1 MTTIYQRYVL
11 FLFLA
16 ILCSCSP
23 EKGPKEMNLLPM
35 PQQVTVTGAG
45 KHPILSGSIDESV
58 ITERIIDEIP
68 EASINAEEAYRLTV
82 TRDSILIEAVTQKG
96 MYWAKQTL
104 RQLITQDKKGE
115 FYLPVCRI
123 VDYPAFR
130 IRGFMH
136 DVGRSFIPAE
146 ELKKQ
151 IALLSQYKI
160 NVFHWHL
167 TENQGWRLESKKYPQ
182 LTDSANFER
191 LPGQYYTIEEARE
204 IAHWCLQ
211 HNMLLIPEIDMPGH
225 SAAFVR
231 AMGVDMQS
239 KKGMEILKNLMSE
252 ICTEVFPDIPY
263 IHIGTDEVQFTHPGF
278 VPEMVSH
285 IRSLGKRVISWNP
298 GWNYKPGEIDMTQL
312 WSYRG
317 KAQPGIPAIDS
328 RFHYINH
335 FDAFGDIVALYNSR
349 IADAEQGSDD
359 IAGGIIAVWNDR
371 LLPDETDILL
381 QNNFYP
387 SMLAFAERTWL
398 GGGSEYFD
406 RNGVILPADEND
418 EVFKSFADF
427 ERRMLRHKENVFQNE
442 PFPYVKQTNVKW
454 HITDAFP
461 NEGDLSA
468 SFPPEKSFENSYLY
482 NGRTYN
488 VRPAVGAGI
497 YLRHVWG
504 TLVPAFFDDPRENHT
519 AYAYTWVYSPE
530 AQDVGLWLEF
540 QNYSRS
546 EPDLPPP
553 AGRWDYRG
561 SRAWLN
567 DTEIPPPVWTATHA
581 ERSNEIVLG
590 NENLTARPPIGV
602 HLDKGWNKVL
612 LKLPVGK
619 FSQPEVRLVKWMFS
633 CVFVTPDGQKA
644 VDGLIYSPEKI
655 K

>member
-1 MTTIYQRYVL
+1 MKKGIIFIITLCFSCITIAQTH
-11 FLFLA
+11 
-16 ILCSCSP
+16 
-23 EKGPKEMNLLPM
+23 NLLPK
-35 PQQVTVTGAG
+35 PQQGIFYDQKRFLKEKEIPENQITVRF
-45 KHPILSGSIDESV
+45 IS
-58 ITERIIDEIP
+58 EIP
-68 EASINAEEAYRLTV
+68 EAIINSDEAYRLSV
-82 TRDSILIEAVTQKG
+82 SGEKILIEAITKKG
-96 MYWAKQTL
+96 VYWAKQTL

-115 FYLPVCRI
+115 FYLPICEI

-136 DVGRSFIPAE
+136 DVGRSFISVE

-167 TENQGWRLESKKYPQ
+167 TENQGWRLESRKYPQ

-204 IAHWCLQ
+204 IADWCLQ

-225 SAAFVR
+225 SAAFIRV
-231 AMGVDMQS
+231 MGVDMQS
-239 KKGMEILKNLMSE
+239 EKGMEILKNLMNE
-252 ICTEVFPDIPY
+252 ICTEVFPDVPY
-263 IHIGTDEVQFTHPGF
+263 IHIGTDEVQFTNPGF

-285 IRSLGKRVISWNP
+285 IRSLGKKVISWNP

-335 FDAFGDIVALYNSR
+335 FDLFGDIAALYNSR
-349 IADAEQGSDD
+349 IYDKELGSDD
-359 IAGGIIAVWNDR
+359 IAGSILAVWNDR

-387 SMLAFAERTWL
+387 SMLAFAECTWL

-406 RNGVILPADEND
+406 RNGVILPINEND

-427 ERRMLRHKENVFQNE
+427 EQRMLWHKEHIFSGE
-442 PFPYVKQTNVKW
+442 PFPYVRQTNVKW

-461 NEGDLSA
+461 NNGDLSA

-488 VRPAVGAGI
+488 VRPAIGAGI

-504 TLVPAFFDDPRENHT
+504 TLVPAFFDDPQENHT

-546 EPDLPPP
+546 ESDLPPP
-553 AGRWDYRG
+553 AGRWDYKG

-567 DTEIPPPVWTATHA
+567 DTEILPPVWTATHT
-581 ERSNEIVLG
+581 EKSNEIILG

-619 FSQPEVRLVKWMFS
+619 FSHPEVRLVKWMFN

-655 K
+655 R